1 MKLIKTF
8 RDFSGG
14 LSEVANDNMK
24 NNELVEAVNIVPG
37 DGYGIARTSGTDIAY
52 SQGLPNSYCVRVIE
66 LTTETETQ
74 TLGFFTT
81 DWTSE
86 SMYIW
91 DNDVWEPVLDGETPV
106 SLTPIKSW
114 FIDAHVLYFLDGTK
128 FQKYDGTSITDVT
141 LEDAANSGNPPS
153 SEFIAL
159 IDAAVSVVRRGD
171 RWFYGSGDQFVYSEV
186 GDPLKFKTTNLIN
199 VSTPD
204 NETIKA
210 LWTLNEGILIFK
222 KRTIHYFS
230 GWDFANGTDLKLIQ
244 LNVTSGTEFPDTI
257 RTIENGVL
265 FLGNNGIYKLY
276 VQYLSSLI
284 SAKNISDKKISNK
297 LFSSPIKR
305 ARAIVFNNV
314 YYLSIDSDTNKEFR
328 YYIQQEAYY
337 GPFTQGVYSYMPFL
351 ENSDKL
357 YIGSS
362 NGYVLYYNPSSYH
375 YINTNTGEINDI
387 PIVAKT
393 KGFDVVGNMFQ
404 DSKVKKIFV
413 GAKQYQA
420 ESTNL
425 TVQIKADFSDTAYA
439 TEISSMEDVLRGSTS
454 MWGFSFDDSLIYSEG
469 EWGNEKWGWLETV
482 TKEMTVGRKCKRLQF
497 MFAGSY
503 SEPLLIYGLG
513 IVYKKKKVKGN
524 RSGVNA
530 ADIVYSEE

>member
-14 LSEVANDNMK
+14 LSEVSNDNMK

-81 DWTSE
+81 DFATEKVYKWSSTDE
-86 SMYIW
+86 VWYPLTNDTA
-91 DNDVWEPVLDGETPV
+91 DNSTANGGETAASTTLDVADGTKFSINDIIRDTTTKELMLVTNVVTNTLTVTRGYYGTTAAVIGNGETIAVVEAV
-106 SLTPIKSW
+106 SITAMKSW
-114 FIDAHVLYFLDGTK
+114 FIDAYVLYWLDGTN
-128 FQKYDGTSITDVT
+128 FQSWNGTSISDVT
-141 LEDAANSGNPPS
+141 LEDAANPGNPPS

-244 LNVTSGTEFPDTI
+244 LNVTSGT
-257 RTIENGVL
+257 
-265 FLGNNGIYKLY
+265 
-276 VQYLSSLI
+276 
-284 SAKNISDKKISNK
+284 
-297 LFSSPIKR
+297 
-305 ARAIVFNNV
+305 
-314 YYLSIDSDTNKEFR
+314 
-328 YYIQQEAYY
+328 
-337 GPFTQGVYSYMPFL
+337 
-351 ENSDKL
+351 
-357 YIGSS
+357 
-362 NGYVLYYNPSSYH
+362 
-375 YINTNTGEINDI
+375 
-387 PIVAKT
+387 
-393 KGFDVVGNMFQ
+393 
-404 DSKVKKIFV
+404 
-413 GAKQYQA
+413 
-420 ESTNL
+420 
-425 TVQIKADFSDTAYA
+425 
-439 TEISSMEDVLRGSTS
+439 
-454 MWGFSFDDSLIYSEG
+454 
-469 EWGNEKWGWLETV
+469 
-482 TKEMTVGRKCKRLQF
+482 
-497 MFAGSY
+497 
-503 SEPLLIYGLG
+503 
-513 IVYKKKKVKGN
+513 
-524 RSGVNA
+524 
-530 ADIVYSEE
+530 